1 MKPPRVRFSVVL
13 LYVILAVVA
22 CSCATRHLSWLNDS
36 GMPGSDTNSV
46 GSSEFWGSV
55 ETGAKAINHSVNVTP
70 SAPLVD
76 LGITLGVAL
85 AAGASGWIARHFNL
99 CGVRD
104 RKPPS

>member
-1 MKPPRVRFSVVL
+1 MKASGVRFSVLL
-13 LYVILAVVA
+13 LYVLLAVVA
-22 CSCATRHLSWLNDS
+22 CSCATRHLSWSTDA
-36 GMPGSDTNSV
+36 GAPGLGTNSV
-46 GSSEFWGSV
+46 GQAEFWGSV
-55 ETGAKAINHSVNVTP
+55 ETGAKAINHAVNVTP